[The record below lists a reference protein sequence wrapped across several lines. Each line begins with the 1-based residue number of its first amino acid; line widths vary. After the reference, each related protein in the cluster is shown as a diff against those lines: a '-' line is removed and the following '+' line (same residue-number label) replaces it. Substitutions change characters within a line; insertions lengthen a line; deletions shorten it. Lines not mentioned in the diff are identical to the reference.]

1 MDAAGFDTAVLM
13 GISEGGPASTL
24 FAATRPDRVR
34 ALILTGTFAM
44 FPLAGWDDLDRDL
57 DEIVD
62 RLRGTLGD
70 AYAPSAEQIAR
81 ILQMGP
87 LVRSG
92 WGTGAALQVLLP
104 SVKSLSQLGMLERMS
119 ASPGMAR
126 ATVEAI
132 FRIDVRSV
140 LPTISVPTLVIHAT
154 GDPIPIQ
161 GGRYLAD
168 HIPGAQLLE
177 VDGHDHAP
185 FLTEPD
191 RISRSIEEF
200 LTGTHGASRHSDRAL
215 KTVLF
220 SDIVSSTARAAAMGD
235 ERWRA
240 LLQRFHELTT
250 SLADRFGGTVV
261 KSTGDGHLATFDGPT
276 HAIRCAEALRSEA
289 ESLDIEIRTGVHT
302 GECELMGNDIGGI
315 AVHIAA
321 RIMSQAAPGEILV
334 SSSLRDLVVGSGIGF
349 EDRGSHELKG
359 VPGQWQ
365 LLAVDANGPAKGSS
379 EEVLISLPTPSPQ
392 SAMRRS
398 DRAVATIARRTPWLL
413 RGAARLVPS
422 GNN

>member
-1 MDAAGFDTAVLM
+1 MIWIGH
-13 GISEGGPASTL
+13 
-24 FAATRPDRVR
+24 R
-34 ALILTGTFAM
+34 
-44 FPLAGWDDLDRDL
+44 

-104 SVKSLSQLGMLERMS
+104 SVKSLAQLGMLERMS

-220 SDIVSSTARAAAMGD
+220 SDIVSSTA
-235 ERWRA
+235 ERPPWA
-240 LLQRFHELTT
+240 T
-250 SLADRFGGTVV
+250 SDGEHCSSA
-261 KSTGDGHLATFDGPT
+261 ST
-276 HAIRCAEALRSEA
+276 RSQPV
-289 ESLDIEIRTGVHT
+289 SP
-302 GECELMGNDIGGI
+302 I
-315 AVHIAA
+315 ASV
-321 RIMSQAAPGEILV
+321 E
-334 SSSLRDLVVGSGIGF
+334 
-349 EDRGSHELKG
+349 
-359 VPGQWQ
+359 
-365 LLAVDANGPAKGSS
+365 
-379 EEVLISLPTPSPQ
+379 
-392 SAMRRS
+392 RS
-398 DRAVATIARRTPWLL
+398 
-413 RGAARLVPS
+413 
-422 GNN
+422 